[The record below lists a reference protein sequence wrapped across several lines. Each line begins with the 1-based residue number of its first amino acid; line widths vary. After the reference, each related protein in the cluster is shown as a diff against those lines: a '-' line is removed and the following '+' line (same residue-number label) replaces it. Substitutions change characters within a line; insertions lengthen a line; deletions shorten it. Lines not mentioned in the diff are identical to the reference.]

1 MKYSSPIILLL
12 LTMACGP
19 EAPMFDRQY
28 VIQNSSSFQIVLQFY
43 KNGEPSRYN
52 ETLLNTSN
60 QLEGSVLTRSG
71 GPWENLP
78 ESNNLRL
85 PVASLEADS
94 IIAVFNNE
102 KKATYTIEF
111 MQMGVPAFNPANR
124 NLLRD
129 TDYVS
134 IGKDKFLFQITDSD
148 YEGAEPCIGDCN

>member
-52 ETLLNTSN
+52 ETLLNISN
-60 QLEGSVLTRSG
+60 QLEGSVLSRSG
-71 GPWENLP
+71 GAWDELAKEQLIDN
-78 ESNNLRL
+78 

-102 KKATYTIEF
+102 KKTTYTIEF
-111 MQMGVPAFNPANR
+111 MQTGVPAFDPANR

>member
-1 MKYSSPIILLL
+1 MKNTTLITLLFLIL
-12 LTMACGP
+12 ACGP

-71 GPWENLP
+71 GPWDDLAKEQLIDN
-78 ESNNLRL
+78 

-94 IIAVFNNE
+94 ITVIFNKE

-111 MQMGVPAFNPANR
+111 MQTGVPAFNPANR